1 VSGVCWWLAD
11 RVSLLLSREERDA
24 VRGDLAESGESGGEV
39 LVQVLGLAA
48 RRQTAGWKTW
58 RPWCA
63 LLLATGIGLKLVR
76 QSAPLIHMSA
86 TYAWMYLA
94 NWRMAD
100 AGNAGFWRLLLRES
114 AEILLTG
121 LLLTVS
127 SLAAG
132 VVIGMSVAQRNAAV
146 SGAVCCVA
154 LMAPNFANVPQNPVL
169 GPAILRAL
177 YAWLMLAAVVLLP
190 AVCGL
195 RLSAS
200 LRSRFGQRLP

>member
-1 VSGVCWWLAD
+1 VSEWWRWLAD
-11 RVSLLLSREERDA
+11 RVSLLLSRDERDA
-24 VRGDLAESGESGGEV
+24 VRGDLAESGEGGSEV
-39 LVQVLGLAA
+39 LGELLGLVA
-48 RRQTAGWKTW
+48 RRQAAGWTNW

-63 LLLATGIGLKLVR
+63 VLLATGMGLKLMR
-76 QSAPLIHMSA
+76 QSAPLIHVSA

-100 AGNAGFWRLLLRES
+100 LGNAGFWRLLLRES
-114 AEILLTG
+114 AQILLSG
-121 LLLTVS
+121 LLLMGA

-154 LMAPNFANVPQNPVL
+154 LMAPNFANTPQNPVL

-177 YAWLMLAAVVLLP
+177 YTCLMLAAVVLLP
-190 AVCGL
+190 AICGL

-200 LRSRFGQRLP
+200 LRSRSVHRLP

>member
-1 VSGVCWWLAD
+1 VNGWCWWLAD

-48 RRQTAGWKTW
+48 RRQAAGWKNW

-63 LLLATGIGLKLVR
+63 LLVATGIGLKLVR

-100 AGNAGFWRLLLRES
+100 AGNPGFWRLLLRES
-114 AEILLTG
+114 AQILLSG

>member
-1 VSGVCWWLAD
+1 MSSFSCWLAD
-11 RVSLLLSREERDA
+11 RMSLLLPADERDV
-24 VRGDLAESGESGGEV
+24 VRGDLAESGEGGGEA

-48 RRQTAGWKTW
+48 RRQAAGWKNW
-58 RPWCA
+58 RPWCV
-63 LLLATGIGLKLVR
+63 LLLATGMGLKLAR
-76 QSAPLIHMSA
+76 QSAPLIHISA

-114 AEILLTG
+114 AQILLSG
-121 LLLTVS
+121 LWLTIS

-154 LMAPNFANVPQNPVL
+154 LMAPNFANVPQNPLL
-169 GPAILRAL
+169 GPAILRGL
-177 YAWLMLAAVVLLP
+177 YALLMLAAAVLLP
-190 AVCGL
+190 ATYGL

-200 LRSRFGQRLP
+200 LRSRFGHRLP

>member
-1 VSGVCWWLAD
+1 VSGLCWLLAD
-11 RVSLLLSREERDA
+11 RVSLLLATEERDA
-24 VRGDLAESGESGGEV
+24 VRGDLAESGEGGGEV

-48 RRQTAGWKTW
+48 RRQAAGWKNG

-63 LLLATGIGLKLVR
+63 LLLATGMGLKLVR
-76 QSAPLIHMSA
+76 QSAPLIHLSA
-86 TYAWMYLA
+86 TYAWMYMA

-114 AEILLTG
+114 AQILLSG

-177 YAWLMLAAVVLLP
+177 YALLMLAAVVLLP